1 MRSISKTR
9 DVSVSKLIDL
19 SGSDMR
25 NPREELGDSEGY
37 QGSKEFSEPDNF
49 FVASEKSYW

>member
-1 MRSISKTR
+1 
-9 DVSVSKLIDL
+9 
-19 SGSDMR
+19 MR